1 MRKNRPDAPRTI
13 AQLVALRPA
22 PAAPGAV
29 PADPGH
35 GARHP
40 PADVTG
46 AAPSNVEGQ
55 LERVLT
61 SVAFRQVDRLKRFL
75 NFIVSEA
82 LAGRGDQ
89 LKEYVIGVQVFD
101 KDSSFDPRADPIVR
115 VQARRL
121 RARLVRYYREEGGA
135 DAILIELPKG
145 GYAPVFKPRDAPGGG
160 RRSMAPTLAGQNTIA
175 VQPLADQSPSHDL
188 GYFCDG
194 LRQEIIH
201 SLAKLE
207 ALRVLA
213 IEATDP
219 ATDAAMVLTG
229 GVRKSGDRLRA
240 TVHLVDTATTSYLWS
255 ESIDAPLGD
264 PFTAQELVASAVVK
278 QLEPRLLD
286 AGQRR
291 GGRRPAENLAARNL
305 YLQGRYHL
313 NQRTDEGLHKA
324 LDFFEKA
331 IVEDA
336 QFALAHSGLADA
348 HSLLAHYGV
357 RPPSLVWSQAASSA
371 ASAVMLDG
379 TCAEGRTSLAHV
391 KATQD
396 WDWHGAEREF
406 QRAISYDPRYATAH
420 HWYAMSCLV
429 PLGRLDEALDEM
441 RIAQSLD
448 PVSSIV
454 ARDLALIHA
463 YRRDYEAALEQCD
476 HTIEL
481 NPHFSPAYWALGVIQ
496 EQRKDLDEAV
506 AAFQRAI
513 DLSPHSPRMLAGLAR
528 ATALAGRR
536 PLATAALRKLEA
548 IAAQR
553 YVSPIEFAAVRFA
566 LGQPEPGFSWLDKSC
581 EDRAFDVLALKV
593 DPRFEAER
601 HHPRMQAI
609 LRLVGLA

>member
-1 MRKNRPDAPRTI
+1 MSRERKAGAPQASKIKVVPIRAATGVPEQDGEAPR
-13 AQLVALRPA
+13 A
-22 PAAPGAV
+22 
-29 PADPGH
+29 H
-35 GARHP
+35 
-40 PADVTG
+40 
-46 AAPSNVEGQ
+46 
-55 LERVLT
+55 LERILG
-61 SVAFRQVDRLKRFL
+61 SVTFRQVDRLKRFL

-82 LAGRGDQ
+82 LAGRGHQ

-135 DAILIELPKG
+135 DALVIELPKG
-145 GYAPVFKPRDAPGGG
+145 GYAPVFKNREASGAG
-160 RRSMAPTLAGQNTIA
+160 RPSMGPTLAGQNTIA
-175 VQPLADQSPSHDL
+175 VQPIADQSAGQDL

-207 ALRVLA
+207 ALRVVA
-213 IEATDP
+213 VPQSPGTGTGVEP
-219 ATDAAMVLTG
+219 QAAMLLTG
-229 GVRKSGDRLRA
+229 GVRKSGDRVRA
-240 TVHLVDTATTSYLWS
+240 TVHLVDTASASYLWS
-255 ESIDAPLGD
+255 ESVDAALSD
-264 PFTAQELVASAVVK
+264 PFGAQELVAGAVVK
-278 QLEPRLLD
+278 KLEPRLVD
-286 AGQRR
+286 GGQRR
-291 GGRRPAENLAARNL
+291 HARRPAENLAARNL

-357 RPPSLVWSQAASSA
+357 RPPSQVWAQAASSA

-379 TCAEGRTSLAHV
+379 QCAEGRTSLAHV

-406 QRAISYDPRYATAH
+406 QMAISLDPRYATAH
-420 HWYAMSCLV
+420 HWHAMSCLV

-463 YRRDYEAALEQCD
+463 YRRDYESALEQCD

-496 EQRKDLDEAV
+496 EQRKDLDEAI

-513 DLSPHSPRMLAGLAR
+513 DLSPHSPRMHAGLGR
-528 ATALAGRR
+528 ANALAGRKAV
-536 PLATAALRKLEA
+536 ATACLRKLEA
-548 IAAQR
+548 IASQR
-553 YVSPIEFAAVRFA
+553 YVSPIEFAALRFA
-566 LGQPEPGFSWLDKSC
+566 LGQRELGLTWLDKAC
-581 EDRAFDVLALKV
+581 EDRAFDVLALMV
-593 DPRFEAER
+593 DPRFDAER
-601 HHPRMQAI
+601 HTPRMQGI
-609 LRLVGLA
+609 LRLVGLG

>member
-1 MRKNRPDAPRTI
+1 MTKRRERASKGARSEAPRLNI
-13 AQLVALRPA
+13 
-22 PAAPGAV
+22 V
-29 PADPGH
+29 PIRSSPVVTPPDGDT
-35 GARHP
+35 GARQ
-40 PADVTG
+40 
-46 AAPSNVEGQ
+46 Q
-55 LERVLT
+55 LERVLS
-61 SVAFRQVDRLKRFL
+61 SVTFRQVDRLKRFL
-75 NFIVSEA
+75 NFTVSEA

-135 DAILIELPKG
+135 DAVLIELPKG
-145 GYAPVFKPRDAPGGG
+145 GYAPVFKNRDASGTA
-160 RRSMAPTLAGQNTIA
+160 RRSIGPTLAGQNTLA
-175 VQPLADQSPSHDL
+175 VQPLADQSPAQDL

-201 SLAKLE
+201 GLAKLE

-213 IEATDP
+213 SAP
-219 ATDAAMVLTG
+219 ATTAGGGHAVEDLGHAAMVLTG
-229 GVRKSGDRLRA
+229 GVRKSGDRVRA
-240 TVHLVDTATTSYLWS
+240 TVHLVDTATASYLWS
-255 ESIDAPLGD
+255 ESVDASLDD
-264 PFTAQELVASAVVK
+264 PFAAQELVANAVVK
-278 QLEPRLLD
+278 KLEPRLLD

-291 GGRRPAENLAARNL
+291 GARRPAENLAARNL

-336 QFALAHSGLADA
+336 QFALAHSGLADT

-357 RPPSLVWSQAASSA
+357 RPPSLVWAQAASSA

-379 TCAEGRTSLAHV
+379 RCAEGRTSLAHV

-406 QRAISYDPRYATAH
+406 QMAISFDPRYATAH

-463 YRRDYEAALEQCD
+463 YRRDFEAALEQCD

-496 EQRKDLDEAV
+496 EQRKDLDEAI

-513 DLSPHSPRMLAGLAR
+513 DLSPNSPRMLAGLAR
-528 ATALAGRR
+528 AMALAGRK
-536 PLATAALRKLEA
+536 PLALNALRKIEA
-548 IAAQR
+548 IAALR

-566 LGQPEPGFSWLDKSC
+566 LGQREPGFAWLDKSC

-593 DPRFEAER
+593 DPRFDAEK
-601 HHPRMQAI
+601 HDPRMQDI
-609 LRLVGLA
+609 LRVVGLA